1 MKKII
6 IVVLF
11 VLLGLAIFVIF
22 ENKDIILFQIKQL
35 DIFKDEKIVVVID
48 PGHGGYDPGCVGK
61 NLTYEK
67 DIVLDI
73 SQELKNLLEEKGYEV
88 YLTRDDDSFV
98 SLKERAAFANSIN
111 ADLFISIHMNSA
123 SVNGFSV
130 DGMEIYYYDWSEIN
144 YKRDFSDFY
153 KGYLFADFFY
163 KLKADNKIIVVEES
177 QIISETIRESAEEN
191 NIRFRKVAKD
201 IYDVIAFTDMPS
213 VIVECNFLSNPEI
226 EELFMLDET
235 IEFYSRVIFDGI
247 DEYFS
252 EK

>member
-11 VLLGLAIFVIF
+11 VLLGLTIFVIF
-22 ENKDIILFQIKQL
+22 ENKDFILFQIKQL
-35 DIFKDEKIVVVID
+35 DIFKDEKIIVVID

-67 DIVLDI
+67 DIVIDI

-88 YLTRDDDSFV
+88 YMTRDDDSFV
-98 SLKERAAFANSIN
+98 SLKERAVFANSSN

-123 SVNGFSV
+123 SVNGFNV

-153 KGYLFADFFY
+153 SGYLFADFFY
-163 KLKADNKIIVVEES
+163 KLKADNKIMVVEKS
-177 QIISETIRESAEEN
+177 KIISETIRKSAEEN
-191 NIRFRKVAKD
+191 NIRFRKIAKD

-213 VIVECNFLSNPEI
+213 VIIECNFLSNPEI
-226 EELFMLDET
+226 ENLFNQKET

-252 EK
+252 LE

>member
-1 MKKII
+1 M
-6 IVVLF
+6 
-11 VLLGLAIFVIF
+11 
-22 ENKDIILFQIKQL
+22 
-35 DIFKDEKIVVVID
+35 
-48 PGHGGYDPGCVGK
+48 
-61 NLTYEK
+61 
-67 DIVLDI
+67 
-73 SQELKNLLEEKGYEV
+73 

-191 NIRFRKVAKD
+191 NIRFRKVARD